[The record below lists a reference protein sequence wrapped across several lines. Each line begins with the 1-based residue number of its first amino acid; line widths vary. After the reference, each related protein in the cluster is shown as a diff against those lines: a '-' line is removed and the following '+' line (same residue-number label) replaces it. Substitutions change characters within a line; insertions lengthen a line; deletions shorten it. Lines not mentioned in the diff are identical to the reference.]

1 MWTKFQLKPLI
12 LDPNRDIYVN
22 YAYWVVGT
30 CFELRVLSGIA
41 SKSTII
47 GPNCAGPSF
56 ERLSFEMSKDSLS
69 KDSLALVGNMLYTM
83 AYVVLLGFI
92 FSSLIAKSGSI

>member
-1 MWTKFQLKPLI
+1 VTCIELYLLGWG
-12 LDPNRDIYVN
+12 N
-22 YAYWVVGT
+22 T

-41 SKSTII
+41 SKSLII

-69 KDSLALVGNMLYTM
+69 KDNPAKVG
-83 AYVVLLGFI
+83 
-92 FSSLIAKSGSI
+92 